1 MQQGQQNKQAP
12 SPAQTYEDFLVPH
25 LFVPWTDALL
35 RRAAP
40 QAGERVLDLACGTGV
55 IARHVAPLVGVSGR
69 VVAVDISPDMLT
81 VARSIPAPPGAA
93 IEWREGN
100 ASELDIEAGAFDL
113 VICQQGLQFFPD
125 RAQGAAAMHRA
136 LADGGRAIIAVWREL
151 ERHDVL
157 RALFTAESE
166 HLQLPLEQLATPFSL
181 SGDSELRAIL
191 EGAGFRGISIEPLE
205 MDVKFPSADHWVEL
219 TVRGG
224 AAVIPELAHDGD
236 ALAALLAHVRGR
248 TNDVISRYRRGEEL
262 VFPMFAN
269 VATAFR

>member
-25 LFVPWTDALL
+25 LFGPWTDALL

-93 IEWREGN
+93 VEWREGN

-125 RAQGAAAMHRA
+125 RAKGAEAMHRA
-136 LADGGRAIIAVWREL
+136 LAAGGRAIIAVWREL

-157 RALFTAESE
+157 KALFTAESE

-191 EGAGFRGISIEPLE
+191 EGAAFRGISIEPLE

-219 TVRGG
+219 TVRGR

-236 ALAALLAHVRGR
+236 TLAALLAHVKGR

-269 VATAFR
+269 VATAYR

>member
-1 MQQGQQNKQAP
+1 MQQRQQDKQAP

-40 QAGERVLDLACGTGV
+40 QPGERVLDLACGTGV

-136 LADGGRAIIAVWREL
+136 LAAGGRAIIAVWREL

-157 RALFTAESE
+157 KALFTAESE